1 MEKMLIKKYVDDW
14 TKYFPGADLPIAF
27 YYTDQKNLGEYVSP
41 PKNHRCFICD
51 LAKVRKGSSLLFDI
65 HSLGCS
71 GAKRYLGFDQDLMP
85 HFEYFLSCGKAGVV
99 EGERYKKTPEL
110 VKEFMKNQIPFQA
123 PAEYAV
129 FKRWDHLDEADEP
142 LVVIFFAPFD
152 VLSGLFTLAN
162 FDVPDPFGVITPFC
176 AGCAS
181 IIDYP
186 YRELQSDHPRAVLGM
201 FDVSARYCIPAHM
214 LTFAVPWPKFIR
226 MVDNMEESFLIT
238 GSWNKVRKRM
248 AK

>member
-1 MEKMLIKKYVDDW
+1 MDTNLTERFLHDW
-14 TKYFPGADLPIAF
+14 TKYFPGADLPITF
-27 YYTDQKNLGEYVSP
+27 YFTDQENLGEYVSP
-41 PKNHRCFICD
+41 PKKHRCFICD
-51 LAKVRKGSSLLFDI
+51 LAEVRKGSSLLFDI

-71 GAKRYLGFDQDLMP
+71 GARRYLGFDQNLMP
-85 HFEYFLSCGKAGVV
+85 HFEYFLSCGKAGIV

-110 VKEFMKNQIPFQA
+110 VKEFMKNQTPFQA
-123 PAEYAV
+123 PAKYAL

-162 FDVPDPFGVITPFC
+162 FDVPDPHGVIAPFC

-186 YRELQSDHPRAVLGM
+186 YRELQSNAPRAVLGM
-201 FDVSARYCIPAHM
+201 FDVSARPCTPAHR
-214 LTFAVPWPKFIR
+214 LTFAVPWPKFIS
-226 MVDNMEESFLIT
+226 MADNMIESFLIT
-238 GSWNKVRKRM
+238 DSWDTVRKRM
-248 AK
+248 TQ